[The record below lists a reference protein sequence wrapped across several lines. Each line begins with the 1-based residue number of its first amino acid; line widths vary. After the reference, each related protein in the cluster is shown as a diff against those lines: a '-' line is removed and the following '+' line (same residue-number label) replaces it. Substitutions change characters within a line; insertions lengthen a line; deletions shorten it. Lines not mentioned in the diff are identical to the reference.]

1 MIGTLRRLS
10 AGPGLT
16 EKPYPWFIR
25 QKLSRISSEKW
36 PLVISV
42 KTAQLNLATLL
53 AYLEFVPDDF
63 LTRGIF
69 FTSREYVFSKRHKT
83 LLIINKKYFPALFN
97 IVFLH
102 KDHEE
107 RKITAINAV

>member
-1 MIGTLRRLS
+1 M
-10 AGPGLT
+10 
-16 EKPYPWFIR
+16 
-25 QKLSRISSEKW
+25 
-36 PLVISV
+36 SV

-53 AYLEFVPDDF
+53 AYLELVPDDF

-69 FTSREYVFSKRHKT
+69 FTSREYFRT
-83 LLIINKKYFPALFN
+83 LFIINKKYFPALFN